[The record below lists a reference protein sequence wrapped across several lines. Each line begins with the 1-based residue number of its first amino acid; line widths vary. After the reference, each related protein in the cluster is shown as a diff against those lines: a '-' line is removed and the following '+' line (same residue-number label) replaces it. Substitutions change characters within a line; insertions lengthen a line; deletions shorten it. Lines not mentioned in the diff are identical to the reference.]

1 MSDWNNPHP
10 QVQQDEQPSQETD
23 APSAAKKTPVLHKDR
38 QHPDREEMRSRVDF
52 AVHLLARRLYK
63 SDMIRLMKR
72 RFSITARTCERYLS
86 HARKVRAAERA
97 KRNGMTAEQLQERYR
112 ADSEDFW
119 EAVIRG
125 PDASLRDRMHA
136 QEMLDWLRGLRPAS
150 EHHIK
155 GSLSGDNGP
164 PTLRITEVIVT
175 TREEAKAIL
184 ALEAE
189 KNRLSSGKSQVPT
202 GFAPHPTAHEQS

>member
-1 MSDWNNPHP
+1 MIDP
-10 QVQQDEQPSQETD
+10 QDFEQDEQASQEME
-23 APSAAKKTPVLHKDR
+23 APSVPKKTPVPHKDR

-52 AVHLLARRLYK
+52 ACHLLARRLYK

-86 HARKVRAAERA
+86 RARKVRAAERA
-97 KRNGMTAEQLQERYR
+97 KRKGMTPEQLQETHR

-125 PDASLRDRMHA
+125 ADASLRDRMHA

-155 GSLSGDNGP
+155 GSLSGDNRP
-164 PTLRITEVIVT
+164 PAVVVTEIVVT
-175 TREEAKAIL
+175 
-184 ALEAE
+184 
-189 KNRLSSGKSQVPT
+189 
-202 GFAPHPTAHEQS
+202 

>member
-1 MSDWNNPHP
+1 MSDTNG
-10 QVQQDEQPSQETD
+10 QQDFEQTDGEGSQESQNQT
-23 APSAAKKTPVLHKDR
+23 AHKKVPVPHKDR
-38 QHPDREEMRSRVDF
+38 QHPDREEMRLRVDC
-52 AVHLLARRLYK
+52 AGHLLARRLYK

-97 KRNGMTAEQLQERYR
+97 KRKGMTPEQLQEKYR
-112 ADSEDFW
+112 ADSEEFW

-125 PDASLRDRMHA
+125 ADASLRDKMHA

-155 GSLSGDNGP
+155 GSLSGDNRP
-164 PTLRITEVIVT
+164 PGTS
-175 TREEAKAIL
+175 A
-184 ALEAE
+184 
-189 KNRLSSGKSQVPT
+189 
-202 GFAPHPTAHEQS
+202 